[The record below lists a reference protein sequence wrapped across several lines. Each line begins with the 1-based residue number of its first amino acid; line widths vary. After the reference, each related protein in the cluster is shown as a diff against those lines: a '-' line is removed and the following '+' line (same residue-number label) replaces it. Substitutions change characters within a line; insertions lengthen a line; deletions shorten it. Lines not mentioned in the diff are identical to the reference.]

1 MLGRGRPFI
10 VEFMNPKKSISCLE
24 HVQDIAKLINSDV
37 VTCHD
42 FKIVDKKFF
51 DELKD
56 IENSKAKAYC
66 CVVWVKKRVSEKEL
80 EQKLNTLSNLAL

>member
-10 VEFMNPKKSISCLE
+10 MEFMNPKKTLSCAEHLE
-24 HVQDIAKLINSDV
+24 NVSKIINSDV
-37 VTCHD
+37 VFCHS
-42 FKIVDKKFF
+42 FKIVTKKFF

-66 CVVWVKKRVSEKEL
+66 SVVWVKKRVTKKEL
-80 EQKLNTLSNLAL
+80 D